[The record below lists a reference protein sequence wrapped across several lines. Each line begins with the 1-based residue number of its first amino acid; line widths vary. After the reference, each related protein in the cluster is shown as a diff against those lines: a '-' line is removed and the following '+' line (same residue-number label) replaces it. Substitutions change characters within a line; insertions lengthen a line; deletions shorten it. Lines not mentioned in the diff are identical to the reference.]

1 MWNATNSKFY
11 AQIMDSLSAFFGRKP
26 EETTEAELHQMLTEA
41 QTRADLAEQAKADG
55 LAAASAELDA
65 LRADVARLT
74 AELDAESETAQT
86 ATASLESARAELET
100 IKADLTAANSALA
113 VMAKEKN
120 LLAGEV
126 ARLTA
131 GKPSALNA
139 ANDDDEQFEKSPA
152 GNGMTVK
159 ADWLEKSIFGKN

>member
-11 AQIMDSLSAFFGRKP
+11 AQIMDSLSAFFGLKA

-41 QTRADLAEQAKADG
+41 QSRADLAEKAKAEG
-55 LAAASAELDA
+55 LAAAASDIDA
-65 LRADVARLT
+65 LRADVARLN
-74 AELDAESETAQT
+74 AELSQAYEDAQT
-86 ATASLESARAELET
+86 STVSLETVRAELAT
-100 IKADLTAANSALA
+100 ANADLTAVNSALA
-113 VMAKEKN
+113 IMVKDKN

-131 GKPSALNA
+131 GKPSAVTTA
-139 ANDDDEQFEKSPA
+139 TDDDEQFEKAPV
-152 GNGMTVK
+152 GNGVTVK

>member
-26 EETTEAELHQMLTEA
+26 EETTESELHQMLTEA
-41 QTRADLAEQAKADG
+41 KTRADLAEQAKADG
-55 LAAASAELDA
+55 LAAAAAELDA

-86 ATASLESARAELET
+86 ATESLETARAELS
-100 IKADLTAANSALA
+100 AVQNDLTAANSALA
-113 VMAKEKN
+113 VKVNEVKT
-120 LLAGEV
+120 LAGEV

-131 GKPSALNA
+131 GKTPASTTAT
-139 ANDDDEQFEKSPA
+139 DDDEQFEKVPA

-159 ADWLEKSIFGKN
+159 ADWLEESIFGKN

>member
-55 LAAASAELDA
+55 LAAAAAELDA

-86 ATASLESARAELET
+86 ATASLETARAELQ
-100 IKADLTAANSALA
+100 AVQNDLTAANSALA
-113 VMAKEKN
+113 VMVKDKN
-120 LLAGEV
+120 ALAGEV

-131 GKPSALNA
+131 GKPPASTTAT
-139 ANDDDEQFEKSPA
+139 DDDEQFKKAPA
-152 GNGMTVK
+152 GNGMTVN

>member
-11 AQIMDSLSAFFGRKP
+11 SQIMDSLSAFFGRKP

-41 QTRADLAEQAKADG
+41 ETRADLAEKAKADG
-55 LAAASAELDA
+55 LAAAAAELEA

-86 ATASLESARAELET
+86 ATESLETARAELQ
-100 IKADLTAANSALA
+100 AAQNDLAAANSALA
-113 VMAKEKN
+113 VIVKEKN
-120 LLAGEV
+120 ALAGEV

-131 GKPSALNA
+131 GKTPASNA
-139 ANDDDEQFEKSPA
+139 ATDDDEQFEKAPA
-152 GNGMTVK
+152 GNGVTVK
-159 ADWLEKSIFGKN
+159 ADWIEKSIFGNN